1 MSDPKPHGSSLDDEA
16 VDGVVLV
23 RLRDDVGDDTLRR
36 YAAAYLGLLA
46 DRLERIERAMDTGE
60 RAEAIGVMFDL
71 RTSSTML
78 GASRLA
84 ALIGLLER
92 SLTADLADGWKV
104 WMANLRVEADAVMLA
119 LRDTAGCRPR

>member
-1 MSDPKPHGSSLDDEA
+1 MSDPTPRGSALGDEA
-16 VDGVVLV
+16 VDRVLLA
-23 RLRDDVGDDTLRR
+23 RLRDEVGDDALRR

-46 DRLERIERAMDTGE
+46 DRIDRIEQAVDAGE
-60 RAEAIGVMFDL
+60 RAEAVGVMFDL

-104 WMANLRVEADAVMLA
+104 WMAILRAEADAVMLA
-119 LRDTAGCRPR
+119 LHDTAGCRHR